1 VIDMNH
7 VMIDLESLGTCPSS
21 AFVSI
26 GAVKFSPSTGEIG
39 DTFYERID
47 WGSAC
52 DDFGRCIDV
61 NTLLWWFQQNDAA
74 RQEICKPGKPLDEVL
89 NLFTEWLPDDPIV
102 WGNGATF
109 DISMLEN
116 AYNFKAPWKF
126 WNVRDVRTIV
136 DLTQGYVDKGNMVG
150 TKHDALDDAIHQAK
164 FVSKMYMRIREGL
177 DKTDKN
183 KQRRRRVNVG

>member
-1 VIDMNH
+1 MNNI
-7 VMIDLESLGTCPSS
+7 MIDLETADTRPSA

-26 GAVKFSPSTGEIG
+26 GAIKFSPSTGELG
-39 DTFYERID
+39 DTFYERVD
-47 WGSAC
+47 WDDAC
-52 DDFGRCIDV
+52 CKHERTMSVSTIK
-61 NTLLWWFQQNDAA
+61 WWLQQNDEA

-177 DKTDKN
+177 DATDKR